1 MDLIQALT
9 LGLVQGITEFLPI
22 SSSGFLILIPELF
35 GWEVQTLAFDAWLH
49 LATLAAVV
57 FALLPEVRAIF
68 FSFFHIKTHCSDP
81 KWRRLGWWIILAT
94 IPVVIVGFFASDFI
108 EASTRSI
115 QVVAW
120 SFIIWGVVLYI
131 VDRFAK
137 LHVKDVTKVGWQRSL
152 AIGAAQVI
160 ALIPGT
166 SRSGITITA
175 GLLSGLKRE
184 QAAKFS
190 FLLGIPT
197 IAAAGAL
204 KFLDV
209 FEQGAATGVLPIIVG
224 AAAAFIT
231 AFLTIKVLLSFLKRY
246 TFSELAIFR
255 IALGLLLLVL

>member
-9 LGLVQGITEFLPI
+9 LGLVQGVTEFLPI
-22 SSSGFLILIPELF
+22 SSSGFLILVPEIF
-35 GWEVQTLAFDAWLH
+35 GWEVQSLAFDAWLH

-57 FALLPEVRAIF
+57 FALLPEVKLIF
-68 FSFFHIKTHCSDP
+68 TNK
-81 KWRRLGWWIILAT
+81 KWNKVGYWVALAT
-94 IPVVIVGFFASDFI
+94 VPVVIVGFLASDLI
-108 EASTRSI
+108 EASTRSL

-120 SFIIWGVVLYI
+120 SFIIWGVVLYLA
-131 VDRFAK
+131 DRFSR
-137 LHVKDVTKVGWQRSL
+137 LHQKDLTAVGWKRSL
-152 AIGAAQVI
+152 MIGLAQVI

-184 QAAKFS
+184 QAARFS

-209 FEQGAATGVLPIIVG
+209 FQQGVAISILPIIVG
-224 AAAAFIT
+224 AAAAFFT
-231 AFLTIKVLLSFLKRY
+231 AFLTIKVLLAFLKRY
-246 TFSELAIFR
+246 TFSELAVFR
-255 IALGLLLLVL
+255 ILLGLLLLVL

>member
-1 MDLIQALT
+1 MDLLQALT

-22 SSSGFLILIPELF
+22 SSSGFLILVPEMF
-35 GWEVQTLAFDAWLH
+35 GWEIQSLAFDAWLH
-49 LATLAAVV
+49 LATLAAVI
-57 FALLPEVRAIF
+57 FALWPEVQSIF
-68 FSFFHIKTHCSDP
+68 LKP
-81 KWRRLGWWIILAT
+81 AWRKLGYWILLAT
-94 IPVVIVGFFASDFI
+94 IPVVLVGFLAGDLI

-120 SFIIWGVVLYI
+120 SFIIWGVVLYL
-131 VDRFAK
+131 VDRYAK
-137 LHVKDVTKVGWQRSL
+137 LHLKDITKVGWKRSL
-152 AIGAAQVI
+152 TIGFAQVI

-197 IAAAGAL
+197 IAAAGTL

-209 FEQGAATGVLPIIVG
+209 FQQGAATGMLPIIVG
-224 AAAAFIT
+224 AAAAFFT
-231 AFLTIKVLLSFLKRY
+231 AFLTIKVLLAFLKRY
-246 TFSELAIFR
+246 TFSELAVFR
-255 IALGLLLLVL
+255 IALGILLLVL